1 MSYFRRINYVI
12 IFVIIRIDGW
22 VEKMDMN
29 YLRWKVIEEVLKGPI
44 SDDALSKRISRS
56 VLR

>member
-44 SDDALSKRISRS
+44 SDDALSNSISRS